1 MSALGGRGGGGEGR
15 VEEEDAVGLPPVT
28 RERAVTMPRKLS
40 STVGV
45 KIVEMHKGPTGLGM
59 QIRGGADS
67 NLPIM
72 VKVVF
77 PGGPAH
83 KSGKIHPGDLIIE
96 VNSESFENL
105 THKEALDKLKSLPQ
119 GKVSL
124 LVRDRTATLG
134 RSSLY

>member
-1 MSALGGRGGGGEGR
+1 MS
-15 VEEEDAVGLPPVT
+15 PVT

-83 KSGKIHPGDLIIE
+83 KSGKIHPGDLIFE